1 MKDSPKTLFIIFIL
15 FTILS
20 LLIFWPIFLGKV
32 NLNGH
37 LLVSF
42 YQIYG
47 QNLPYKPTGWDQL
60 RLYYPFYR
68 VTLESL
74 CLFRSSAFGGFSN
87 SRILPFK
94 CFWIFPFADRI
105 LAFAAY
111 HPDDFGLF
119 LYLSIS

>member
-1 MKDSPKTLFIIFIL
+1 MKDSPKTFFIILIL
-15 FTILS
+15 FTLLT

-60 RLYYPFYR
+60 RIYYPFYR

-74 CLFRSSAFGGFSN
+74 RNFAFPLWNPYAFSGHPHLAVFQTAVFSPLN
-87 SRILPFK
+87 VFENP
-94 CFWIFPFADRI
+94 PNADDRKR
-105 LAFAAY
+105 
-111 HPDDFGLF
+111 HK
-119 LYLSIS
+119 